1 MSTQFEPKKGGLRWV
16 KSRSSSGVGGMP
28 IVRKVVASGQTNA
41 IGKGSPCKAGS
52 DGTIVACAAGDP
64 IDYVALSV
72 ERYRGSDG
80 FMRPGAFLP
89 ASTTYTGTTS
99 QQNPFAS
106 VVVCIPVKDQIFET
120 DVPTAA
126 ATQTAATSLIG
137 NCIDIVVNSVNTT
150 TGQSG
155 CTADAVASFAAATAQ
170 LILREIPQYGASGAI
185 NDVTKTYW
193 KGYFEVYEQGD
204 GTTM

>member
-1 MSTQFEPKKGGLRWV
+1 MAQFEPRKGGLRWF

-28 IVRKVVASGQTNA
+28 IVRKVVASNNTNA
-41 IGKGSPCKAGS
+41 IGAGSPCKAGT
-52 DGTIVACAAGDP
+52 DGCIVASAAGEV
-64 IDYVALSV
+64 IDYVAVSV

-89 ASTTYTGTTS
+89 AATTYTGTTS

-106 VVVCIPVKDQIFET
+106 VVVCIPVKDQIFEL

-126 ATQTAATSLIG
+126 ATQTAATDLIG
-137 NCIDIVVNSVNTT
+137 NCVDVVVNSVSSIS
-150 TGQSG
+150 GQSG
-155 CTADAVASFAAATAQ
+155 ATAGTVASFVASTAQ

-193 KGYFEVYEQGD
+193 KGLFEVYEQGD